1 MLFLFLN
8 TSFSQQSLDS
18 LRLVL
23 PIGINGDENILKIQ
37 LNKEKTILKIQT
49 DKQDVFY
56 EISSRKQLP
65 TDLVSFKLK
74 YTAKELKLNLI
85 EPSYNGTDISENVSL
100 DNRFNQ
106 TYDSVSFCKS
116 FCVLRKGEQLTLKNK
131 ENKICRQLQ
140 LLGLG
145 NFRLYQCVYLKCEE
159 FYFIIPW
166 NYGTIQNSIIAIN
179 SKNQSMYE
187 YSGMLLQ
194 TTAISI
200 GPSKSISVQTKDA
213 GDYTEHQGS
222 GEISI
227 DIINP
232 LAKIPLEL
240 YGCWNPNLFN
250 DTLLPFHSS
259 DYKYLITPIQK
270 TDSEVNIIVND
281 SNGVMVF
288 AHEMSLDVFKEI
300 NEIYINEKRSNCVI
314 SSSGSIIHTFDI
326 YQKKIIEIGRFPV
339 HEFCKLEQLANGDLI
354 VFNTYEW
361 AATDTSE
368 LYLINDYKNLTKI
381 KIANYQGLY
390 GYGIYNDHSVIMPDS
405 GKVITFNLLSQQK
418 NIILADGAVEDI
430 FAYDQIYSAL
440 LYYQQSNRE
449 IQIYSV
455 KEKKIVYYLY
465 PLLHQNYLVKLPNS
479 PYYMCSKGASKM
491 LHYVTPSLKII
502 GFEQL
507 DPVYNRPDIVLDS
520 IGKYFGNSDGGMI
533 DEYRKSWEKRIDRLG
548 LDKEKLGKGEI
559 AVPNAEIVGADLIA
573 PENKDGKLEIKVAA
587 NDPKYPLRR
596 FNVYVNEVPLYGS
609 GGISIAHL
617 KKQVWDTTVS
627 VPLSVGENKIQVSVM
642 NELGLENFK
651 YPSYVNYTPS
661 EPIVAKTYYIGI
673 GVNEFMESSHNLKYC
688 VDDVTDLS
696 TSFGGP
702 NTEVKL
708 FTNAQV
714 TKENILALKD
724 YLSKST
730 VNDKVIIS
738 CSSHGLLDD
747 SLNFYLA
754 MHDVDFNNP
763 KARGLKYE
771 ELERLLD
778 SIPARQKL
786 LLLDACNSGE
796 NDKTELLKQD
806 AAKIN
811 VQNATPVQLDSIGKA
826 KGLIP
831 EFEEENNNNNN
842 NNNNNI
848 FKKMN
853 ELFVNVRNNTGSV
866 IISAAGGKESAFEAI
881 LVDGKIIENG
891 AFSFCV
897 LEYLKNNS
905 NNPEE
910 LTVNKLKNYVEKRVE
925 EITNG
930 KQQPTSRQETM
941 EVDWGVR

>member
-1 MLFLFLN
+1 MKKLTLLAMLFLFFN

-23 PIGINGDENILKIQ
+23 PVGINGNENVLKIQ
-37 LNKEKTILKIQT
+37 LNQEKTILKIQT

-56 EISSRKQLP
+56 EISSKKQLP

-85 EPSYNGTDISENVSL
+85 EPSYNETNISDNLSL
-100 DNRFNQ
+100 DNGFIQ

-116 FCVLRKGEQLTLKNK
+116 LCVLRKGEQLTLKNK

-187 YSGMLLQ
+187 FSGMLLQ

-200 GPSKSISVQTKDA
+200 GPSKSISLQTKDA

-354 VFNTYEW
+354 VFNTYES

-368 LYLINDYKNLTKI
+368 LYLIKDYKNLTKI

-440 LYYQQSNRE
+440 LYYQESNRE

-559 AVPNAEIVGADLIA
+559 SVPNAEIVGADLIA
-573 PENKDGKLEIKVAA
+573 PENKDGKLEIKVVA

-609 GGISIAHL
+609 AGINIAH
-617 KKQVWDTTVS
+617 
-627 VPLSVGENKIQVSVM
+627 
-642 NELGLENFK
+642 
-651 YPSYVNYTPS
+651 
-661 EPIVAKTYYIGI
+661 
-673 GVNEFMESSHNLKYC
+673 
-688 VDDVTDLS
+688 
-696 TSFGGP
+696 
-702 NTEVKL
+702 
-708 FTNAQV
+708 
-714 TKENILALKD
+714 
-724 YLSKST
+724 
-730 VNDKVIIS
+730 
-738 CSSHGLLDD
+738 
-747 SLNFYLA
+747 
-754 MHDVDFNNP
+754 
-763 KARGLKYE
+763 
-771 ELERLLD
+771 
-778 SIPARQKL
+778 
-786 LLLDACNSGE
+786 
-796 NDKTELLKQD
+796 
-806 AAKIN
+806 
-811 VQNATPVQLDSIGKA
+811 
-826 KGLIP
+826 
-831 EFEEENNNNNN
+831 
-842 NNNNNI
+842 
-848 FKKMN
+848 
-853 ELFVNVRNNTGSV
+853 
-866 IISAAGGKESAFEAI
+866 
-881 LVDGKIIENG
+881 
-891 AFSFCV
+891 
-897 LEYLKNNS
+897 
-905 NNPEE
+905 
-910 LTVNKLKNYVEKRVE
+910 
-925 EITNG
+925 
-930 KQQPTSRQETM
+930 
-941 EVDWGVR
+941 

>member
-831 EFEEENNNNNN
+831 EFEEENNNNN
-842 NNNNNI
+842 I

>member
-1 MLFLFLN
+1 MKKLTLLVTLFLFLN
-8 TSFSQQSLDS
+8 PSFSQQSLDS

-23 PIGINGDENILKIQ
+23 PVGINGDENVLKIQ

-85 EPSYNGTDISENVSL
+85 EPSYNATDISDNLSL
-100 DNRFNQ
+100 DNGFTQ

-116 FCVLRKGEQLTLKNK
+116 LCVLRKGEQLTLKNK
-131 ENKICRQLQ
+131 EDKICSQLQ

-145 NFRLYQCVYLKCEE
+145 NFRLYQCIYLKCEE

-179 SKNQSMYE
+179 SKNQSMSE
-187 YSGMLLQ
+187 FSGMLLQ
-194 TTAISI
+194 TTSISI
-200 GPSKSISVQTKDA
+200 GPSQSISVQTNDA
-213 GDYTEHQGS
+213 GDFTEHQGS

-227 DIINP
+227 VIINP
-232 LAKIPLEL
+232 LTKIPLER
-240 YGCWNPNLFN
+240 YGCWNPNYFN
-250 DTLLPFHSS
+250 DSLLPFYSS

-281 SNGVMVF
+281 SNGVMLF
-288 AHEMSLDVFKEI
+288 SHLMSLDVFKEI
-300 NEIYINEKRSNCVI
+300 NEIHVNKKRSNCVI
-314 SSSGSIIHTFDI
+314 SSSGSIIQTFDI

-354 VFNTYEW
+354 VFNSYEW
-361 AATDTSE
+361 AAWDPSE
-368 LYLINDYKNLTKI
+368 LYLINDYKSLTKI

-405 GKVITFNLLSQQK
+405 GKVITFDILSQQK
-418 NIILADGAVEDI
+418 NIILAEGAVEDI

-440 LYYQQSNRE
+440 LYYQESNRE

-465 PLLHQNYLVKLPNS
+465 PLLYQNWLVKLPNS
-479 PYYMCSKGASKM
+479 PYYMCSKDASKM
-491 LHYVTPSLKII
+491 LHYVTPSLKVI

-533 DEYRKSWEKRIDRLG
+533 EEYRKSWEKRIDHLG
-548 LDKEKLGKGEI
+548 LDKEQLGKGEI
-559 AVPNAEIVGADLIA
+559 SVPNAEIVGADLIA
-573 PENKDGKLEIKVAA
+573 SENKDGKLDIKVAA

-609 GGISIAHL
+609 AGISIAHL

-627 VPLSVGENKIQVSVM
+627 VPLSIGENKIQVSVM

-651 YPSYVNYTPS
+651 YPSYVRFVPQADNNIPG
-661 EPIVAKTYYIGI
+661 KTYFIGI
-673 GVNEFMESSHNLKYC
+673 GVDKFKDTCYNLNYC
-688 VDDVTDLS
+688 VKDVKDLS
-696 TSFGGP
+696 EAIGKDQKNVQVILLTNKMVTRESILKLKELLQ
-702 NTEVKL
+702 NT
-708 FTNAQV
+708 N
-714 TKENILALKD
+714 
-724 YLSKST
+724 

-738 CSSHGLLDD
+738 CSSHGLLD
-747 SLNFYLA
+747 SMKRFYLA
-754 MHDVDFNNP
+754 TEDVDFENP
-763 KARGLKYE
+763 SERGIKYE
-771 ELERLLD
+771 ELEALLD

-796 NDKTELLKQD
+796 NEIEQGATLANKPKSNCEK
-806 AAKIN
+806 KNGIKGNGRSN
-811 VQNATPVQLDSIGKA
+811 VKR
-826 KGLIP
+826 
-831 EFEEENNNNNN
+831 NNED
-842 NNNNNI
+842 
-848 FKKMN
+848 FMKMN
-853 ELFVNVRNNTGSV
+853 ELFVNVRNNTGSL
-866 IISAAGGKESAFEAI
+866 IISAAGGQQSALEGDVVK
-881 LVDGKIIENG
+881 VDGKSIKNG
-891 AFSFCV
+891 AFTYCV
-897 LEYLKNNS
+897 LEYLKMH
-905 NNPEE
+905 EGDKE
-910 LTVNKLKNYVEKRVE
+910 ALTVIQLKKYVEKRVE

-941 EVDWGVR
+941 EIDWGLR